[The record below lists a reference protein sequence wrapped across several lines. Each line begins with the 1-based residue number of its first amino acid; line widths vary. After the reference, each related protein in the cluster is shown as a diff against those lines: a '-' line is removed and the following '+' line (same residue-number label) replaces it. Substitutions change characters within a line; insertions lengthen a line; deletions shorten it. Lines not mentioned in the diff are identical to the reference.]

1 MLRLILALFVLILPL
16 NPAAAQQSA
25 EPVDPDAAVLVR
37 TAWSHS
43 AAQPGSPIMLAVV
56 LDIAEPFHVNAH
68 EPGDDDL
75 IATMVELN
83 GLPAGTR
90 IDPARY
96 PPGKPLRFAYA
107 DQPIRVYS
115 GQTIIHVPVQ
125 VGSVV
130 APGEYDISMALT
142 WQACDDAQCYMPQQ
156 VNQPL
161 VLRVA
166 ETGAA
171 VAASDEP
178 ELFMTVAP
186 AGPQTDADETAAGA
200 TDESA
205 QAAMDGPR
213 PVQFDFLGRHFEL
226 PAGSIFTTIAILAMA
241 LLAGVLLN
249 FTPCVLPV
257 VPLKVLSL
265 QQHAG
270 SRSRALALSIS
281 FSLGIVACF
290 ALLGLLAFGLIS
302 GVHQMQWGEL
312 FSYWWFASLVG
323 LIVGVMGLGMF
334 GLFTTSLPQWVYQV
348 NPRQDT
354 HLGSFLFGILTAVLS
369 TPCTAPLFP
378 GALGWAITQPAYIG
392 LGVFLAAGIG
402 MAIPYQLLMI
412 NPKWIDRL
420 PRSGPGGELIKQ
432 VMGLLLLAVA
442 AYFFGL
448 AGRGAGLWGNGYWWA
463 VQNLI
468 IVAMAW
474 MLLRTWQLT
483 DRAGLRATAG
493 IIAVVG
499 IAFGW
504 SLALNFATPAHDA
517 QQFAM
522 NVGATDNPGNPGN
535 PGPRL
540 WQSYSPERFQA
551 ARDAG
556 HTVVVEFTADWC
568 ANCKV
573 IEATVLKD
581 QQVIDRLSG
590 DGIVTLKVD
599 LTSRSNAIG
608 WDKLRSLGSRGIPLT
623 AIYHPGREQPVMLT
637 SIYTSAALLDA
648 LDEG

>member
-1 MLRLILALFVLILPL
+1 
-16 NPAAAQQSA
+16 
-25 EPVDPDAAVLVR
+25 
-37 TAWSHS
+37 
-43 AAQPGSPIMLAVV
+43 
-56 LDIAEPFHVNAH
+56 
-68 EPGDDDL
+68 
-75 IATMVELN
+75 
-83 GLPAGTR
+83 
-90 IDPARY
+90 
-96 PPGKPLRFAYA
+96 
-107 DQPIRVYS
+107 
-115 GQTIIHVPVQ
+115 
-125 VGSVV
+125 
-130 APGEYDISMALT
+130 
-142 WQACDDAQCYMPQQ
+142 
-156 VNQPL
+156 
-161 VLRVA
+161 
-166 ETGAA
+166 
-171 VAASDEP
+171 
-178 ELFMTVAP
+178 
-186 AGPQTDADETAAGA
+186 
-200 TDESA
+200 
-205 QAAMDGPR
+205 
-213 PVQFDFLGRHFEL
+213 
-226 PAGSIFTTIAILAMA
+226 
-241 LLAGVLLN
+241 
-249 FTPCVLPV
+249 
-257 VPLKVLSL
+257 
-265 QQHAG
+265 
-270 SRSRALALSIS
+270 
-281 FSLGIVACF
+281 
-290 ALLGLLAFGLIS
+290 
-302 GVHQMQWGEL
+302 
-312 FSYWWFASLVG
+312 
-323 LIVGVMGLGMF
+323 
-334 GLFTTSLPQWVYQV
+334 
-348 NPRQDT
+348 
-354 HLGSFLFGILTAVLS
+354 
-369 TPCTAPLFP
+369 
-378 GALGWAITQPAYIG
+378 
-392 LGVFLAAGIG
+392 